1 MMDPASMAVVGA
13 SDRHAALGRVL
24 EQNERGGVRMY
35 LVNPNR
41 DQVLGR
47 DAYRGLEDISESVD
61 VVLSMVPADLTVDV
75 VERAAAIGARA
86 VVITA
91 AGFGETDAA
100 GKERQSRIV
109 AAAKERNMAVCG
121 PNCNG
126 IVNVAAFKSL
136 CTRPVEGIRRGGL
149 ALVSQSGGLV
159 TAEIA
164 AGAKRMLGF
173 SHLISSGNE
182 AVTDLVDYFEYLIDD
197 PAVTTIMM
205 IVEQIRRPSEFV
217 AAAYR
222 ARALGKP
229 VIALKLG
236 RSEAGKRM
244 GQSHTGADMGDP
256 LHYDAL
262 FRQVGAQIAT
272 DVDDLLDKAQMF
284 SSLPQKFWYDGQAI
298 GVLCASGGS
307 AALAS
312 DAFEAEGLPLEVDHR
327 LAAWMQE
334 LIPTNALG
342 NPFDTTGLLYNPT
355 GFGDVLDHYMESD
368 VFDTVLVVS
377 SAMGPEHEQFC
388 SPLVGPVAKAAEQS
402 SKRLVVASTTASP
415 VGEWTEAW
423 LEAGVGV
430 GSGIAPTV
438 RSLRAMDRFV
448 RGRARPAP
456 EVVPILA
463 PYLEQPTGTV
473 PGGQVLALEDAAG
486 LLGRFGLPLLPAAE
500 PGPAPRAEFF
510 VTGHPDADLG
520 PVVEV
525 GLGGFLGGVLGDPA
539 ARLAPFN
546 AEDAIEMI
554 GETRASRILA
564 AGEDSTPDVVAL
576 AAYLVRF
583 GHLVAATRTW
593 LHTIE
598 AGPLVV
604 SGGGFAVA
612 GVRCVVAEREV
623 D

>member
-1 MMDPASMAVVGA
+1 MMDPVSMAVVGA
-13 SDRHAALGRVL
+13 SDRHAALGRVV

-47 DAYRGLEDISESVD
+47 DAYRALEDISDSVD
-61 VVLSMVPADLTVDV
+61 VVLSMVPADLTVDT
-75 VERAAAIGARA
+75 VERAAAIGASG

-100 GKERQSRIV
+100 GKERQRRIV
-109 AAAKERNMAVCG
+109 AAAKEHEMAVCG

-126 IVNVAAFKSL
+126 IVNVATSKSL
-136 CTRPVEGIRRGGL
+136 CTRPVDGIRRGGL
-149 ALVSQSGGLV
+149 GLVSQSGGLV

-182 AVTDLVDYFEYLIDD
+182 AVTDLVDYFEYLVDD

-205 IVEQIRRPSEFV
+205 IVEQIRRPPEFV

-222 ARALGKP
+222 ARSLGKP

-236 RSEAGKRM
+236 RSQAGMRM

-262 FRQVGAQIAT
+262 FRQVGVQIAR
-272 DVDDLLDKAQMF
+272 DVDDLLDAAQMF

-312 DAFEAEGLPLEVDHR
+312 DAFDAEGLPLELDQR

-355 GFGDVLDHYMESD
+355 GFGDVLEHYMESD

-388 SPLVGPVAKAAEQS
+388 SPIAAPIAKAAERA

-423 LEAGVGV
+423 LQAGVGV

-448 RGRARPAP
+448 RGRSRPVP
-456 EVVPILA
+456 DVVPLLA
-463 PYLEQPTGTV
+463 PHLAHPTRTV
-473 PGGQVLALEDAAG
+473 PGGRVLGSEDAAG
-486 LLGRFGLPLLPAAE
+486 LLGAFDLALAPTAE
-500 PGPAPRAEFF
+500 PGAAPRAEYY
-510 VTGHPDADLG
+510 VTALPDGDLG
-520 PVVEV
+520 PVVV
-525 GLGGFLGGVLGDPA
+525 FGLGRSLAGVFGEPS
-539 ARLAPFN
+539 ARLAPFT
-546 AEDAIEMI
+546 AEDAIEMV

-564 AGEDSTPDVVAL
+564 AGEDSTPGVEAL
-576 AAYLVRF
+576 AAFLVRF
-583 GHLVAATRTW
+583 GHLAAATRTW
-593 LHTIE
+593 LRTIE

-604 SGGGFAVA
+604 SGGGFAA
-612 GVRCVVAEREV
+612 GGVRCVAVEREV